1 MRLRHLSEK
10 TAFLLLGFLVL
21 GACGKDDPEPPVPGS
36 GEGLLRVSVRHTGDT
51 PLAVFAYKVDG
62 SRVAGKEEPAGTP
75 STWSWSER
83 LVVGEYALLVAGAD
97 PAEVRLGDTENLG
110 KAYAAALPSGSDSL
124 LVSLDSPLY
133 VESVTGIKVT
143 DGDETA
149 ISSTPKDIRRI
160 LRLTIDAGKGFG
172 GAKVEGR
179 LDGIAS
185 SVRLSDRIATGVG
198 VLDLDFRASAAG
210 VAGVYQAVAGI
221 LGTVTLD
228 GSDRSNVCTLSFETA
243 GGERFSYKE
252 NLTASLHEAMSSG
265 RDTQDLSLKVSPAVP
280 IRLYTGIQT
289 RAAVDV
295 FDSTPVSIAVGTSAG
310 DYTEHWTGTATE
322 GDILLDPERYYPTDG
337 SALFIRSYHPAAP
350 HVNGEVR
357 YELTGQ
363 EDLMLTDERS
373 GSLSRRF
380 DATETPLIHKH
391 LLTQL
396 SFRLRV
402 KGAPDGYSVHAV
414 KLNGLASVAKVSLSD
429 GEVVPVGETSSVII
443 YSSDDGNG
451 IPVVDGVV
459 TLPGFVLVQPKASLT
474 LDMTLALEGD
484 PASGQDFKD
493 LPVSF
498 GGEGN
503 ESGGAYDIEI
513 SLEIPV
519 DPEEPDDPDTPE
531 EPKEPDPFEEYQV
544 KITATVTPWK
554 PGNGGNADL

>member
-1 MRLRHLSEK
+1 MRLRHLSKK

-51 PLAVFAYKVDG
+51 PLAVFAYKADG
-62 SRVAGKEEPAGTP
+62 SSVAGKEEPAGTP

-83 LVVGEYALLVAGAD
+83 LVVGEYALLVAGAN
-97 PAEVRLGDTENLG
+97 PAEVRLSDTENLG

-252 NLTASLHEAMSSG
+252 NLTASLHEAMS
-265 RDTQDLSLKVSPAVP
+265 
-280 IRLYTGIQT
+280 
-289 RAAVDV
+289 
-295 FDSTPVSIAVGTSAG
+295 
-310 DYTEHWTGTATE
+310 
-322 GDILLDPERYYPTDG
+322 
-337 SALFIRSYHPAAP
+337 
-350 HVNGEVR
+350 
-357 YELTGQ
+357 
-363 EDLMLTDERS
+363 
-373 GSLSRRF
+373 
-380 DATETPLIHKH
+380 
-391 LLTQL
+391 
-396 SFRLRV
+396 
-402 KGAPDGYSVHAV
+402 
-414 KLNGLASVAKVSLSD
+414 
-429 GEVVPVGETSSVII
+429 
-443 YSSDDGNG
+443 
-451 IPVVDGVV
+451 
-459 TLPGFVLVQPKASLT
+459 
-474 LDMTLALEGD
+474 
-484 PASGQDFKD
+484 
-493 LPVSF
+493 
-498 GGEGN
+498 
-503 ESGGAYDIEI
+503 
-513 SLEIPV
+513 
-519 DPEEPDDPDTPE
+519 
-531 EPKEPDPFEEYQV
+531 
-544 KITATVTPWK
+544 
-554 PGNGGNADL
+554 

>member
-51 PLAVFAYKVDG
+51 PLAVFAYKADG

-133 VESVTGIKVT
+133 VESVTGIKV
-143 DGDETA
+143 
-149 ISSTPKDIRRI
+149 
-160 LRLTIDAGKGFG
+160 
-172 GAKVEGR
+172 
-179 LDGIAS
+179 
-185 SVRLSDRIATGVG
+185 
-198 VLDLDFRASAAG
+198 
-210 VAGVYQAVAGI
+210 
-221 LGTVTLD
+221 
-228 GSDRSNVCTLSFETA
+228 
-243 GGERFSYKE
+243 
-252 NLTASLHEAMSSG
+252 
-265 RDTQDLSLKVSPAVP
+265 
-280 IRLYTGIQT
+280 
-289 RAAVDV
+289 
-295 FDSTPVSIAVGTSAG
+295 
-310 DYTEHWTGTATE
+310 
-322 GDILLDPERYYPTDG
+322 
-337 SALFIRSYHPAAP
+337 
-350 HVNGEVR
+350 
-357 YELTGQ
+357 
-363 EDLMLTDERS
+363 TDERS